1 MHGLLARFC
10 KLVLMSPI
18 IMIKMRRGDIS
29 KEYKM
34 NFIKIHTFILNIHY
48 LVSNYL
54 NIKESI
60 DIKDFYSYYSIFKTR
75 P

>member
-1 MHGLLARFC
+1 
-10 KLVLMSPI
+10 
-18 IMIKMRRGDIS
+18 MIKMRRGDIS

-54 NIKESI
+54 KIKESI
-60 DIKDFYSYYSIFKTR
+60 DIKDFYSLLFNIQN
-75 P
+75 